1 MLSVTA
7 EPDAISRATVLSPQE
22 LSKQQA
28 AVALWL
34 ARRYQVAP
42 EPVSRPV
49 KEAWELGPRASWTPP

>member
-1 MLSVTA
+1 M
-7 EPDAISRATVLSPQE
+7 LSPQE

-42 EPVSRPV
+42 EPVSRLV
-49 KEAWELGPRASWTPP
+49 KEAWGWGPAPELDPP